1 MEFRMKIAD
10 VLMDVSS
17 QYEMLAEYCRD
28 YMVEDSAEE
37 VSERLVL
44 TMEDIEKERTI
55 AEKSGEPVSTLGSQ
69 QNMPQYSP
77 QYLETLAAL
86 RKISDF
92 MPEKDCFLMH
102 GAVVAWKNQGY
113 LFTAPSGT
121 GKSTHLALWKKYLG
135 DQAEVINGDKPILK
149 VTEDEVWVYGTPWA
163 GKEQWQVNK
172 KVALK
177 GICFLERGE
186 KNSIQKIDS
195 FSALPFLMRQV
206 YFTDAPQSAGKTME
220 LLDQMLKIVP
230 LYKMKCDISK
240 EAFECSFGAM
250 TFGKWKLQ

>member
-77 QYLETLAAL
+77 QYLEPPERVGAA
-86 RKISDF
+86 RSS
-92 MPEKDCFLMH
+92 
-102 GAVVAWKNQGY
+102 V
-113 LFTAPSGT
+113 
-121 GKSTHLALWKKYLG
+121 
-135 DQAEVINGDKPILK
+135 
-149 VTEDEVWVYGTPWA
+149 
-163 GKEQWQVNK
+163 
-172 KVALK
+172 
-177 GICFLERGE
+177 R
-186 KNSIQKIDS
+186 
-195 FSALPFLMRQV
+195 
-206 YFTDAPQSAGKTME
+206 
-220 LLDQMLKIVP
+220 
-230 LYKMKCDISK
+230 
-240 EAFECSFGAM
+240 
-250 TFGKWKLQ
+250 